1 MSRPD
6 AVLPMAGTPDAVPAH
21 ATATATATARA

>member
-21 ATATATATARA
+21 ATATATARA